1 MNIHTEKLDLIQ
13 WISDLNDTS
22 VLNKLREIKNNY
34 TQSKDWGTSLKK
46 EELESIN
53 RGLKDLEEGRIHS
66 HDTARDIYGKYL

>member
-13 WISDLNDTS
+13 WISDLNDSS

-34 TQSKDWGTSLKK
+34 THSKDWGANLKK

-53 RGLKDLEEGRIHS
+53 RGLKDLEEGRVHS

>member
-13 WISDLNDTS
+13 WISELKD
-22 VLNKLREIKNNY
+22 VAVINKIREIKNSY
-34 TQSKDWGTSLKK
+34 TQSKNWEANLKE

>member
-34 TQSKDWGTSLKK
+34 TQSKDWGTSLKE